1 MAKTYNLEIDAGATY
16 TVTFVYK
23 NDDGVPFDLTDY
35 TVQCK
40 FKNLMDNFV
49 LTPTMTKNALDGE
62 VVLSLTATQTGTLV
76 NSPYLYQIELHGP
89 DAEVI
94 RLVQGQVSVSPE
106 VVK

>member
-1 MAKTYNLEIDAGATY
+1 
-16 TVTFVYK
+16 
-23 NDDGVPFDLTDY
+23 
-35 TVQCK
+35 
-40 FKNLMDNFV
+40 
-49 LTPTMTKNALDGE
+49 LDGE